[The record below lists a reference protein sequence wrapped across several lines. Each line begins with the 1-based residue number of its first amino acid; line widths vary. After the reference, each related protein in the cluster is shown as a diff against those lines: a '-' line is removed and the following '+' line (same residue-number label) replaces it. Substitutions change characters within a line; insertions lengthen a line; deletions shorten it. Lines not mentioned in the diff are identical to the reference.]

1 MLSEGIVLCSPIVYF
16 SYCILSGEG
25 GMEQRV
31 KAFCLL
37 LLGLNG
43 WVLAASYIRTS
54 YWSYEVCRNA
64 FGMCDY
70 PWVPALAIVAS
81 AGLFIVVKEID

>member
-1 MLSEGIVLCSPIVYF
+1 
-16 SYCILSGEG
+16 
-25 GMEQRV
+25 MEQRV
-31 KAFCLL
+31 KALCLL

-43 WVLAASYIRTS
+43 SVLAATYIRTS

-70 PWVPALAIVAS
+70 PWVLALAIVAS

>member
-1 MLSEGIVLCSPIVYF
+1 MKV
-16 SYCILSGEG
+16 
-25 GMEQRV
+25 
-31 KAFCLL
+31 FCLV

-43 WVLAASYIRTS
+43 SVLAASYIRTS